1 MAHSPSADPSGTGHT
16 AIVVIV
22 ANDMWRKKWSQTS
35 LLLHFFNFLQMIR
48 LLATRGHYSI
58 DIVIGTSTLRK
69 ILMDFFAQD
78 ISVLI
83 FLLWIVRRSFVC
95 IFFFHTT
102 AGWVVAIY
110 VSSPAARV
118 GRKFSKIRSV
128 SEFVDYIQRKAQERP
143 ADLFLPPDTG
153 TVTPKLA

>member
-95 IFFFHTT
+95 IFFFTRPQD
-102 AGWVVAIY
+102 G
-110 VSSPAARV
+110 SSQFTCHLR
-118 GRKFSKIRSV
+118 
-128 SEFVDYIQRKAQERP
+128 RP
-143 ADLFLPPDTG
+143 AWVESFRKSGALASSSITSNAK
-153 TVTPKLA
+153 PKNARRTCFFRPIRGL